1 MLVGMGSHVVAFWE
15 PGSSVPHSLLRMGL
29 GEQQSDPHATVED
42 VTSSR
47 LTLLVLCEMNRFHL
61 VLNGGFCSLEEAG
74 QEWGAPGVGAA
85 GCKDPHTQT

>member
-1 MLVGMGSHVVAFWE
+1 M
-15 PGSSVPHSLLRMGL
+15 
-29 GEQQSDPHATVED
+29 
-42 VTSSR
+42 TSSR

-85 GCKDPHTQT
+85 GCKDPHTQTWPQTLSHGPREVARTPGHLLVQSGTDRDAGELAAAAWLGY